1 MNKKG
6 ITIFCICLSV
16 AAAAYAQSR
25 DGGITP
31 DMLGTMRKAHG
42 ALPSAKAVFNAMASN
57 RIDDIAVN
65 FANQGTVDTYLVT
78 RHRHRA
84 STTRKAPDAA
94 GCSRDSTC

>member
-42 ALPSAKAVFNAMASN
+42 ALPSAKAGFNAMVL
-57 RIDDIAVN
+57 I
-65 FANQGTVDTYLVT
+65 
-78 RHRHRA
+78 
-84 STTRKAPDAA
+84 
-94 GCSRDSTC
+94 